1 MVDPIIRVTNLS
13 KHFATRR
20 TLWRLLLAPTKLNLT
35 PALKDINL
43 EVHSGEVLGLV
54 GANGAGK
61 TTLIRILSTL
71 LEPTGGQVE
80 IGGLDLASNAKEIRR
95 LVGWCL
101 DNERSF
107 YYRLSGRENLSFFA
121 ALNDVDFRLKS
132 SRVNDVLALVGLEQH
147 ADRPFSTY
155 SWGMRQR
162 LGLARAMLIDPRILL
177 LDEPTKGLDPQA
189 AQDFRIFLRNVLV
202 RELKKTLIIVTH
214 YFDEVESCCDRVAVM
229 KNGNISCLGTWD
241 TVNEYIRLNGLG

>member
-1 MVDPIIRVTNLS
+1 MVDPIVRVTNLS
-13 KHFATRR
+13 KYFATRR
-20 TLWRLLLAPTKLNLT
+20 TLGRILLAPTKLNLK
-35 PALKDINL
+35 PVLRDINL
-43 EVHSGEVLGLV
+43 DVRRGEVLGLV

-71 LEPTGGQVE
+71 LEPTAGRVE
-80 IGGLDLASNAKEIRR
+80 IDGLDLGSNVKEIRR
-95 LVGWCL
+95 LVGWSL

-121 ALNDVDFRLKS
+121 ALNEVNFRLTS
-132 SRVNDVLALVGLEQH
+132 SRVNDVLALVGLEEI

-189 AQDFRIFLRNVLV
+189 AQDFRVFLRNVLA

-214 YFDEVESCCDRVAVM
+214 HFDEVESCCDRVAVM
-229 KNGNISCLGTWD
+229 KNGSISCLGAWE
-241 TVNEYIRLNGLG
+241 TVNEYIQLNGLK